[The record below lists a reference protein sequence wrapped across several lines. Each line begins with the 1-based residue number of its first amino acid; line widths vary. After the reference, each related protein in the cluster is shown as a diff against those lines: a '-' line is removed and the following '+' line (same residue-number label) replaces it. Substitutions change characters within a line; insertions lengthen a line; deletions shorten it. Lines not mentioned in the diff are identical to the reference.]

1 MTTNTKTITQVYG
14 NATLEVTT
22 QERRKP
28 TYDEVVV
35 SILESVARGVID
47 TDDNGNKSINWKRM
61 EYTIANQPN
70 YKEGMTGVI
79 QVSLPYHDHNNHVGC
94 VMIVNVQEQDITILR
109 GWSEFREIP
118 SVDHAR
124 ETLLQYNV
132 PEGEELVV
140 DNLPDK
146 LKLLYDAIEVLYSP
160 RLGMDSRTRQ
170 NIMLFSIGAN
180 NKYLTKQ
187 DWEDMEGEGTL
198 REKYPKAFK
207 NYNPD
212 QTYLELQGSNR
223 VLFALDRIHNVRHLK
238 GTPTGL
244 TKITEL
250 VKNGGIIWEHYTPY
264 SYGIKVGSED
274 VEHKVDFKTGEFT
287 IGYSVG
293 RDGDVWNRTQDLRDV
308 GIIRVIK
315 GKKSKKGISHKTF
328 IKVSGI
334 LPLDHL
340 PDDTETVNYAMVACA
355 MNLVGLPEL
364 REGSGLLSTTLYQS
378 SEGIRD
384 LIVNSIRDL
393 SRPEHNYVSAQ
404 VTDAINSAY
413 EALIRDRVSKN
424 NEGKSGSTYI
434 PMNLVG
440 LANTHAN
447 HLQNLVNNYGVRGGD
462 ALTSRYCQAL
472 QETLRETWNSKLPKS
487 LDEVKVLRGSSW
499 NRIGDACSGEP
510 EGLTSSLPY
519 TILNVIR
526 YTGMDTPI
534 QEALMEKCYKDNNYY
549 VTVAEL
555 EQEVEGILK
564 RNDLGD
570 EEVKLC
576 LDYGVYVTNML
587 VDDPL
592 LDATRNSNIKVKTIT
607 NKLFNGN
614 KQVYKQFLEL
624 SKDSEN
630 SEFSKL
636 GKVVLDGFIL
646 PDNPTKI
653 DGAYLSDKLAYT
665 IAQLSNTDVPVIVNN
680 VMATQEG
687 NSYGTLSLSSMASL
701 IKSMVLYGL
710 TPTQCE
716 KVLEYTLEDSV
727 QRQRIL
733 PRESVQTYRDYL
745 NAVSTLVNEGVR
757 VRENLDL
764 TPQSVKLAHDIAT
777 FEVSIIQEELDQRKW
792 DECYAM
798 LDDMPLFH
806 KPLTYKGKKYS
817 LYVPKGKDDLVT
829 EGHGLHH
836 CVGSYLTR
844 IVENNCIILMLRNED
859 NKEKPFITVEFNKR
873 GSESAGYNY
882 TLGQVRGTYNK
893 SYKNDKVIV
902 KYLNERVDM
911 VNDYEGYVK
920 KLEALA
926 KAKKEEQLKKKAE
939 KEAVTNN

>member
-14 NATLEVTT
+14 NATLEATT

-28 TYDEVVV
+28 TYDEVVM
-35 SILESVARGVID
+35 SILGCVKRNVVD
-47 TDDNGNKSINWKRM
+47 TDDDGNKSINWERL
-61 EYTIANQPN
+61 EYAIANQPN

-79 QVSLPYHDHNNHVGC
+79 QITLPYHDHGKHVDC
-94 VMIVNVQEQDITILR
+94 VMIVNVQEKDITILR
-109 GWSEFREIP
+109 GWSEFRDKH

-124 ETLLQYNV
+124 ETLLHYNV

-146 LKLLYDAIEVLYSP
+146 LKLLYDAIEMIYSP
-160 RLGMDSRTRQ
+160 ELFMGSRAQ
-170 NIMLFSIGAN
+170 QKLMLFSIGAN

-187 DWEDMEGEGTL
+187 DWKDMAREDTL

-207 NYNPD
+207 NFNPN
-212 QTYLELQGSNR
+212 QTYTELQGSNR
-223 VLFALDRIHNVRHLK
+223 ILFALDRIHNVRHLK
-238 GTPTGL
+238 GTPTG
-244 TKITEL
+244 ISRISEL
-250 VKNGGIIWEHYTPY
+250 VKNGDIIWEHYTPY
-264 SYGIKVGSED
+264 AYGLKVISED
-274 VEHKVDFKTGEFT
+274 VEHEVDFKTGEFT

-293 RDGDVWNRTQDLRDV
+293 RDDDVWHYTQDLRDV
-308 GIIRVIK
+308 GIIRVAK
-315 GKKSKKGISHKTF
+315 GKKVNKAVSHKTF
-328 IKVSGI
+328 IRVSGT

-340 PDDTETVNYAMVACA
+340 PDDTKTVNYAMVACA
-355 MNLVGLPEL
+355 MNLIGLPEL
-364 REGSGLLSTTLYQS
+364 REESGLLDTPLYQGRTGMR
-378 SEGIRD
+378 E
-384 LIVNSIRDL
+384 LIANSIREL
-393 SRPEHNYVSAQ
+393 ARPDNNYISAQ
-404 VTDAINSAY
+404 VVDAVNDAY
-413 EALIRDRVSKN
+413 KTLISDRVSKN
-424 NEGKSGSTYI
+424 NEGKLGDNYI

-440 LANTHAN
+440 LANTHIN
-447 HLQNLVNNYGVRGGD
+447 HLQNLSDMYGVRGGD
-462 ALTSRYCQAL
+462 GFSSRYCRAL
-472 QETLRETWNSKLPKS
+472 KDTLCETWKEKLPKD
-487 LDEVKVLRGSSW
+487 LDEIKALRGSSW
-499 NRIGDACSGEP
+499 NRIVDEKSGVP
-510 EGLTSSLPY
+510 ERLTSSLSY
-519 TILNVIR
+519 TVRNVVQYGNI
-526 YTGMDTPI
+526 DFPI
-534 QEALMEKCYKDNNYY
+534 QETLMKKCYESNNYY
-549 VTVAEL
+549 VTVADVER
-555 EQEVEGILK
+555 EVEEILK
-564 RNDLGD
+564 HNDLSD
-570 EEVKLC
+570 EDIKTC
-576 LDYGVYVTNML
+576 KDYGLYVTNML

-592 LDATRNSNIKVKTIT
+592 LDSTRNSKVKVKAIT
-607 NKLFNGN
+607 SKLFNGN
-614 KQVYKQFLEL
+614 KQVYKQYLEL
-624 SKDSEN
+624 LKDSESSDFN
-630 SEFSKL
+630 SL
-636 GKVVLDGFIL
+636 GVTLLGGSIF
-646 PDNPTKI
+646 PDNPTKL
-653 DGAYLSDKLAYT
+653 DGVYLSDKLSYT
-665 IAQLSNTDVPVIVNN
+665 IAQLSATDVPVIVNN
-680 VMATQEG
+680 VMATQEQ
-687 NSYGTLSLSSMASL
+687 NSYGTLSLSSLSSL

-716 KVLEYTLEDSV
+716 KVLEYTLEDAI

-764 TPQSVKLAHDIAT
+764 TPQSIKLAHDIAT

-806 KPLTYKGKKYS
+806 KPLTYKSKKYS

-893 SYKNDKVIV
+893 SYREDEVIV
-902 KYLNERVDM
+902 KYLKERVAM

-920 KLEALA
+920 RLEALA
-926 KAKKEEQLKKKAE
+926 KAKKEVQAKKKAE